1 MAILLSDKVNFREK
15 KIAKH
20 RKGHNIMIK
29 ESIYQEDTTILN
41 VSNNRASIT

>member
-20 RKGHNIMIK
+20 RKGQNIMIK
-29 ESIYQEDTTILN
+29 ESIYQEDTILMYQ
-41 VSNNRASIT
+41 ITELQ